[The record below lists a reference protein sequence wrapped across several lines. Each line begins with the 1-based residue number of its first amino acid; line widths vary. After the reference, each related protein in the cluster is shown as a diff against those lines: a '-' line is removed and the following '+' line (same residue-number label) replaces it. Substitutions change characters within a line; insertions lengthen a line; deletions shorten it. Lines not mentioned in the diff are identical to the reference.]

1 MCGFVGILNSSGN
14 LPRKRQKNG
23 ELQRMATAVARR
35 GPDDQGSFDDG
46 SFAAIHHRLSII
58 GPDERGRQPMTVDDV
73 SVVFNGCIY
82 NYRELRAQ
90 LEQDGVRF
98 VSDTDTEVL
107 PYLYRRF
114 GVGMFSLLNGMFS
127 LVLWDAR
134 AKVLLAA
141 RDAFGEK
148 PLFICEQDGRTG
160 FASTLSAFEAG
171 DWSLTPDVRA
181 VRDILCRMR
190 VEAPR
195 TMYREVRQLPAGC
208 YVRLQAGSGSQAGGH
223 LQPTRFF
230 FMPQAEPAPD
240 LGVQQQQRQIGELL
254 DAAFLARS
262 VSDKPMGVFLSGG
275 IDSSLIAESLARQ
288 LPEKLHTFSVRF
300 ADASPDYDE
309 SVYAAT
315 VAKHIGSEHLV
326 LDVHA
331 EAHEILHQL
340 ADAFDQPV
348 ANTAALPTFLI
359 AREAKAYVDVALSG
373 VGGDE
378 LFGGYPRYLGMAWHA
393 RLRRAPGRKLL
404 LNLVHRLGEGAGS
417 RNLRGRLRRLLEG
430 LDLPAHTA
438 YQQWISSALEP
449 WDTMFQLAE
458 DDVGVH
464 ENGWT
469 DAASAFGG
477 LQGLIDTYGPVQGA
491 MAYDV
496 LSYLPDDL
504 LAVGDRMSM
513 AHGLELRAPF
523 LDSRLLD
530 AAMQLPTA
538 IKVSGPPWQEGLK
551 LILKHIARERLPVGV
566 VDRPKQGFMAPVKHW
581 LRGPLQ
587 PEVLRLCQSD
597 PLGGLMKAD
606 YLRSVHAQ
614 HMAGRDR
621 SDVLWGVLLLDA
633 WMHKRGWSFR

>member
-1 MCGFVGILNSSGN
+1 MCGFVAICGVA
-14 LPRKRQKNG
+14 REH
-23 ELQRMATAVARR
+23 ELKRMAVAVERR

-46 SFAAIHHRLSII
+46 YFAAIHHRLSII

-73 SVVFNGCIY
+73 TVVFNGCIY

-90 LEQDGVRF
+90 LEADGVLF

-107 PYLYRRF
+107 PHLYRRF

-127 LVLWDAR
+127 IVLWDAR
-134 AKVLLAA
+134 DQVLLAA

-148 PLFICEQDGRTG
+148 PLFICEQDGRVG
-160 FASTLSAFEAG
+160 FASTLSAFEKG
-171 DWSLTPDVRA
+171 DWRLTPNVQA
-181 VRDILCRMR
+181 VRDVLCRMR

-195 TMYREVRQLPAGC
+195 TMYREVQQLPAGC
-208 YVRLQAGSGSQAGGH
+208 YARMQLGSCLHVA
-223 LQPTRFF
+223 RFF
-230 FMPQAEPAPD
+230 LLPEVEPAPD
-240 LGVQQQQRQIGELL
+240 MGAQEQQRQIGDIL
-254 DAAFLARS
+254 DAVFLSRS
-262 VSDKPMGVFLSGG
+262 IADKPMGVFLSGG

-300 ADASPDYDE
+300 ADAAPDYDE
-309 SVYAAT
+309 SVYAAQ
-315 VAKHIGSEHLV
+315 VAKHIGSEHRTLS
-326 LDVHA
+326 VHA
-331 EAHEILHQL
+331 DAHETLHQL
-340 ADAFDQPV
+340 AEAFDQPV

-359 AREAKAYVDVALSG
+359 AREAKNYVDVALSG

-393 RLRRAPGRKLL
+393 RLRRVPGR
-404 LNLVHRLGEGAGS
+404 RLALRMMQCLPEGGGS

-430 LDLPAHTA
+430 LDLPAHAA
-438 YQQWISSALEP
+438 YAQWVSSALES
-449 WDTMFQLAE
+449 WGEMFNVVEPELE
-458 DDVGVH
+458 DGGWVH
-464 ENGWT
+464 
-469 DAASAFGG
+469 AVSAFGG
-477 LQGLIDTYGPVQGA
+477 LNGLIDTYGSVQGA

-513 AHGLELRAPF
+513 THGLELRAPF
-523 LDSRLLD
+523 LDTRLLD
-530 AAMQLPTA
+530 AAMKLPTHA
-538 IKVSGPPWQEGLK
+538 KVAGPPWREDLK
-551 LILKHIARERLPVGV
+551 LMLKHIARQRLPVDV

-587 PEVLRLCQSD
+587 GEVLKLIESD

-621 SDVLWGVLLLDA
+621 SDVLWGVLILDA
-633 WMHKRGWSFR
+633 WMRRRDWSFR

>member
-1 MCGFVGILNSSGN
+1 MCGFVALLGG
-14 LPRKRQKNG
+14 KACVD

-73 SVVFNGCIY
+73 TVVFNGCIY

-107 PYLYRRF
+107 PHLYRRF

-127 LVLWDAR
+127 IVLWDAR

-148 PLFICEQDGRTG
+148 PLFICQQDGRAG

-190 VEAPR
+190 AEAPR
-195 TMYREVRQLPAGC
+195 TMYQEVRQLPAGC
-208 YVRLQAGSGSQAGGH
+208 YVRLQRGGD
-223 LQPTRFF
+223 LQLTRFF
-230 FMPQAEPAPD
+230 FMPQAEAAPD
-240 LGVQQQQRQIGELL
+240 LGVQQQQHQIGALL
-254 DAAFLARS
+254 DDAFLART

-300 ADASPDYDE
+300 ADGAPDYDE
-309 SVYAAT
+309 SVHAAT

-331 EAHEILHQL
+331 EAHETLHLL

-393 RLRRAPGRKLL
+393 RLRRAPGRGLL
-404 LNLVHRLGEGAGS
+404 LNLVYRLGEGNSS

-438 YQQWISSALEP
+438 YQQWIASAAEP
-449 WDTMFQLAE
+449 WQTMFHVAE
-458 DDVGVH
+458 DDLQEH
-464 ENGWT
+464 DWS

-477 LQGLIDTYGPVQGA
+477 LQGLISTYGPVQGA

-513 AHGLELRAPF
+513 THALELRAPF
-523 LDSRLLD
+523 LDTRLLD
-530 AAMQLPTA
+530 AAVQLPTD
-538 IKVSGPPWQEGLK
+538 IKVSGPPWREGLK
-551 LILKHIARERLPVGV
+551 LMLKNIARQRLPVEV

-587 PEVLRLCQSD
+587 HDVLKLTKSD

-606 YLRSVHAQ
+606 YLRTVHAQ

-633 WMHKRGWSFR
+633 WMRKRGWSFR

>member
-1 MCGFVGILNSSGN
+1 MCGFVGILGRSGN
-14 LPRKRQKNG
+14 QQKSD

-35 GPDDQGSFDDG
+35 GPDDQGAFDDG
-46 SFAAIHHRLSII
+46 TFAAIHHRLSII
-58 GPDERGRQPMTVDDV
+58 GPDARGRQPMRVGDV
-73 SVVFNGCIY
+73 TVVFNGCIY

-90 LEQDGVRF
+90 LEADGVRF

-107 PYLYRRF
+107 PHLYRRF

-127 LVLWDAR
+127 IVLWDAR
-134 AKVLLAA
+134 DQVLLAA
-141 RDAFGEK
+141 RDSFGEK
-148 PLFICEQDGRTG
+148 PLFVCEQDGRVG
-160 FASTLSAFEAG
+160 FASTLAAFEKG
-171 DWSLTPDVRA
+171 DWRLTPDVRA
-181 VRDILCRMR
+181 VRDVLCRMR

-208 YVRLQAGSGSQAGGH
+208 YLRLQPGGQSQ
-223 LQPTRFF
+223 LTRFF
-230 FMPQAEPAPD
+230 FMPEVEPAPD
-240 LGVQQQQRQIGELL
+240 LGIQQQQRQMGELL

-288 LPEKLHTFSVRF
+288 LPERLHTFSVRF
-300 ADASPDYDE
+300 ADGAPDYDE
-309 SVYAAT
+309 SVHAAT
-315 VAKHIGSEHLV
+315 VARHIGSEHRT

-331 EAHEILHQL
+331 EAHDILHQL

-359 AREAKAYVDVALSG
+359 AREAKSYVDVALSG

-404 LNLVHRLGEGAGS
+404 LNLVHRLGEGNSS

-430 LDLPAHTA
+430 LDMPAHAA
-438 YQQWISSALEP
+438 YQQWISSAQEP
-449 WDTMFQLAE
+449 WTEMFHVTENDADNAGE
-458 DDVGVH
+458 DA
-464 ENGWT
+464 WP
-469 DAASAFGG
+469 DAATAFGG
-477 LQGLIDTYGPVQGA
+477 LKGLIDSYGPAQGA

-523 LDSRLLD
+523 LDARVLD
-530 AAMQLPTA
+530 AAMQLPPT
-538 IKVSGPPWQEGLK
+538 IKVAGPPWQEGLK
-551 LILKHIARERLPVGV
+551 LMLKHIARERLPVAV

-587 PEVLRLCQSD
+587 GEVLKLIESD

-606 YLRSVHAQ
+606 YLRAVHAQ

-621 SDVLWGVLLLDA
+621 SDVLWGVLLLDT
-633 WMHKRGWSFR
+633 WMRKRGWSFR